1 MYTKAKEKH
10 IMRRAGEH
18 MKILVSGGGTAGHI
32 TPILSVA
39 RELKRRHPAAQIIFV
54 GEKGGRFTKLIEKE
68 PTIDDYLLV
77 HAGKFRRY
85 HGEHW
90 VRRLFDVKTHALN
103 VRDAFFVMMGF
114 FESRRIVKRER
125 PDVVFLKGGFVG
137 APLGAA
143 AGMAN
148 IPLVAHDSDTIAGLA
163 NRLVRRWVSIHA
175 VAGAPEN
182 YPYDS
187 ERVRMVGVIISDDYK
202 APVDDKYVNACKEE
216 LSIPSD
222 ATLLFVTGGS
232 SGSVAVNSMM
242 DHTANQL
249 LENYDNL
256 HIIHQSGRGKA
267 GASVSA
273 TVQERYRSVDFIDN
287 MHVVSA
293 AADVIVMRA
302 GANTLAEFGA
312 QGKACIVIPAP
323 HLTGGHQLKNA
334 EYLAK
339 KEAVVAIDQAEAE
352 SDPDVLRRQ
361 IELLLDDASL
371 RQGYGRRLRE
381 YTVTDADVRIAD
393 IIERLIEAND
403 EEKDR

>member
-1 MYTKAKEKH
+1 
-10 IMRRAGEH
+10 
-18 MKILVSGGGTAGHI
+18 
-32 TPILSVA
+32 
-39 RELKRRHPAAQIIFV
+39 
-54 GEKGGRFTKLIEKE
+54 
-68 PTIDDYLLV
+68 
-77 HAGKFRRY
+77 
-85 HGEHW
+85 
-90 VRRLFDVKTHALN
+90 
-103 VRDAFFVMMGF
+103 MMGF

-143 AGMAN
+143 AGMAK
-148 IPLVAHDSDTIAGLA
+148 IPLVTHDSDTTAGLA
-163 NRLVRRWVSIHA
+163 NRLVRRWASVHA
-175 VAGAPEN
+175 VAGASEN